1 MKLRILIVLALI
13 LIAPPS
19 RSANAVKAGDY
30 SVEAGKFEVETAL
43 FSWQDTKRN
52 RNVPAKIYYPKS
64 SGGPFPIV
72 IFSHGLGGTREGYEY
87 LGRAWASHGYVS
99 VHLQHLGSDDS
110 VWRDAPLLE
119 KMGAM
124 KRAAFSPTNA
134 INRPLDVSF
143 AIDELE
149 KLAKEKSPL
158 AKLLDLNHIGVA
170 GHSFGGYTAL
180 AIAGETFLPGG
191 TEKSTADPRVKAA
204 IAMSAPVNAKRPRLE
219 AAFAKIKI
227 PCFHMTGTK
236 DTSPIGDTSP
246 EDRRLPFQYSNG
258 SDQYLLVLDGGD
270 HMVFSGRG
278 KIMTSRKDEEFQK
291 LISASSTAFWDAYL
305 KNDPK
310 ASAWLTKDFEG
321 LLGKNGTFEVKLK
334 K

>member
-110 VWRDAPLLE
+110 VWRDAPL
-119 KMGAM
+119 
-124 KRAAFSPTNA
+124 
-134 INRPLDVSF
+134 
-143 AIDELE
+143 
-149 KLAKEKSPL
+149 
-158 AKLLDLNHIGVA
+158 
-170 GHSFGGYTAL
+170 
-180 AIAGETFLPGG
+180 
-191 TEKSTADPRVKAA
+191 
-204 IAMSAPVNAKRPRLE
+204 
-219 AAFAKIKI
+219 
-227 PCFHMTGTK
+227 
-236 DTSPIGDTSP
+236 
-246 EDRRLPFQYSNG
+246 
-258 SDQYLLVLDGGD
+258 
-270 HMVFSGRG
+270 
-278 KIMTSRKDEEFQK
+278 
-291 LISASSTAFWDAYL
+291 
-305 KNDPK
+305 
-310 ASAWLTKDFEG
+310 
-321 LLGKNGTFEVKLK
+321 
-334 K
+334 